1 LGKYRGTV
9 KNNQDP
15 NKLGRLQVSVP
26 SVLDTDNQNWA
37 LPCVPYAGKDI
48 GMFTIPPKRAKVWV
62 EFEGGN
68 RERPIWT
75 GCFWGDKELPKEAEV
90 AYEQNN
96 DPAEIQVFKTE
107 ELILILSRRKEKEG
121 VTLEVKMPKKDNQ
134 NETRLLKV
142 LLNKEGIEIKND
154 KETLLKM
161 TETEETKELVELK
174 NRETPVKITP
184 KQIQLLEKEKGEEK
198 GELLLVAEGIKL
210 KKGKNGEKGST
221 ANFTQDGIQL
231 KNGKSE
237 MQLVS
242 SGIKV
247 SNDKSVVEVGSA
259 IDLKG
264 GGGAKVNLSGKVK
277 VNDGNHEVM

>member
-1 LGKYRGTV
+1 MVQSKIIKT
-9 KNNQDP
+9 P
-15 NKLGRLQVSVP
+15 TSWGRLQVSVP
-26 SVLDTDNQNWA
+26 SVLDTDNKNWA

-48 GMFTIPPKRAKVWV
+48 GMFTIPPKGAKVWV

-107 ELILILSRRKEKEG
+107 ELILILSRRKQKEG

-134 NETRLLKV
+134 KEKRLLKV
-142 LLNKEGIEIKND
+142 VLNKEGIEIKND

-161 TETEETKELVELK
+161 TEELLELK
-174 NRETPVKITP
+174 NQETLVDLTA
-184 KQIQLLEKEKGEEK
+184 KQILLKEKEKGELK
-198 GELLLVAEGIKL
+198 LVAEGIEL
-210 KKGKNGEKGST
+210 KKESST
-221 ANFTQDGIQL
+221 ANFTQDGIDL
-231 KNGKSE
+231 KNGKSQ
-237 MQLVS
+237 MQLAS

-247 SNDKSVVEVGSA
+247 SNEQSVVEVGSA

-264 GGGAKVNLSGKVK
+264 GGGAKVNLSAKVK
-277 VNDGNHEVM
+277 INDGNHEVM

>member
-1 LGKYRGTV
+1 MTEYFGKYRGTV

-48 GMFTIPPKRAKVWV
+48 GMFTIPPKGAKVWV

-107 ELILILSRRKEKEG
+107 ELIVIISRRKQKEG
-121 VTLEVKMPKKDNQ
+121 LTLEVKMPKKDNQ
-134 NETRLLKV
+134 NEKRLLKV
-142 LLNKEGIEIKND
+142 VLNKEGIEIKND

-161 TETEETKELVELK
+161 TEDLLELK
-174 NRETPVKITP
+174 NLETLVDITA
-184 KQIQLLEKEKGEEK
+184 KQIQLKEKEKGELK
-198 GELLLVAEGIKL
+198 LVAEGIEL
-210 KKGKNGEKGST
+210 KKESST
-221 ANFTQDGIQL
+221 ANFTQDGIDL
-231 KNGKSE
+231 KNGKSQ
-237 MQLVS
+237 MQLAS

-247 SNDKSVVEVGSA
+247 SNDQSVVEVGSA

-264 GGGAKVNLSGKVK
+264 GGGAKINLSGKVK